1 MDFDN
6 KKKKVS
12 GNVNVVCGADL
23 WQDLHELHQE
33 FGINKSDIL
42 NNFIHHHYKTKDD
55 FMKVL
60 APVIRTRLER
70 QIADLKK
77 LEGKVDTIQP
87 LPEQPKKVYVI
98 NNHVEPKQ
106 KANNELDVGSI
117 NNPVSLERSAH
128 KCEFTE
134 QAVTMVQGEIDS
146 WLHDTKTKGL
156 AIRFK
161 KHGKAYYT
169 RAKNVAIS
177 NSTLRI
183 RIGDTKLMTLAEARD
198 IHAQN
203 LHTIYNEG
211 INPNKIVPKKPR
223 ARNNKG
229 HYKAEKPVQVDKTPK
244 VEEDGVELL
253 DFANLKIYTIDD
265 IHILGRLL
273 GNIDPLLNNCMTKFN
288 NALSKETHRQ
298 CLDMFRDGITIAELR
313 QKSFKLHTQYR
324 DDPVTVSYQ
333 MLVYRLA
340 KAIYNFGTKAEK
352 EAFNF

>member
-77 LEGKVDTIQP
+77 LEGKVDIIQP

-98 NNHVEPKQ
+98 NNNKQPKRESTWKQ
-106 KANNELDVGSI
+106 GRSI
-117 NNPVSLERSAH
+117 KSPVVLEKSMH

-134 QAVTMVQGEIDS
+134 QALRMVQGKVGS
-146 WLHDTKTKGL
+146 WLYDTKTKGL
-156 AIRFK
+156 AIRFNNYSK
-161 KHGKAYYT
+161 IYYT
-169 RAKNVAIS
+169 RARNTSIS
-177 NSTLRI
+177 DISLKVI
-183 RIGDTKLMTLAEARD
+183 IGETDSMTLDEARK

-211 INPNKIVPKKPR
+211 IDPNEKLKKP
-223 ARNNKG
+223 
-229 HYKAEKPVQVDKTPK
+229 KAEKPVQMDQTPK
-244 VEEDGVELL
+244 AEEDNAELL
-253 DFANLKIYTIDD
+253 DFANLRAYTIDD

-273 GNIDPLLNNCMTKFN
+273 GNIDPLLNNCMTKFH